1 LQNTETLY
9 SEEKTSQQFLQA
21 IMVFGSIF
29 SLNSSTDSLA
39 ISVSEVSED
48 FDSTKISRQR
58 RSPNTTA
65 KSMPSSA
72 DGSPRKYGEQ
82 MKREISAS
90 SSASGMYYSEPFYE
104 YMSADSDN
112 ESGMIPTTTSSSSR
126 HSINDSS
133 SSRDQPDNDDEFGW
147 FDFNHETE
155 NQTSSE
161 EIRSAWL
168 KVVSTVSNIKVE
180 DPTHVIYEW
189 HNPHPSMSLKLSTT
203 DFAKGYGVNSS
214 SCVSGMRI
222 CQYATGE
229 IRAEF
234 HFVFCYGSMS
244 YMSWKPYSEFKKL
257 AGIITTLHRDTKSL
271 FFQTLKAWSF
281 LEEKKRWFRCLDIKY
296 LIEKSI
302 LLGKFMEALL
312 HEVPTPGLILA
323 FIQNNRLQSL
333 PSW

>member
-1 LQNTETLY
+1 
-9 SEEKTSQQFLQA
+9 
-21 IMVFGSIF
+21 MVFGALF
-29 SLNSSTDSLA
+29 SLDSSTDSLS
-39 ISVSEVSED
+39 ISVSDVSVS
-48 FDSTKISRQR
+48 DSQSRAQI
-58 RSPNTTA
+58 RSPITTA
-65 KSMPSSA
+65 KSMVSSA
-72 DGSPRKYGEQ
+72 ATSPKKSNEKMERA
-82 MKREISAS
+82 RS
-90 SSASGMYYSEPFYE
+90 SSSSLPGMYLSEPLND
-104 YMSADSDN
+104 YMSFDSDDDAMN
-112 ESGMIPTTTSSSSR
+112 HLSTSSSSGR
-126 HSINDSS
+126 HSTIDSS
-133 SSRDQPDNDDEFGW
+133 SSRNIADDDDEFGW

-155 NQTSSE
+155 NQSSSE

-168 KVVSTVSNIKVE
+168 KVVSTVSSNKVE
-180 DPTHVIYEW
+180 NPAHVIYEW

-203 DFAKGYGVNSS
+203 DFAKGYGVNIS

-222 CQYATGE
+222 CQYASGE

-281 LEEKKRWFRCLDIKY
+281 IEEKKRWFRCLDIKY